1 MPKLTFSQLEPI
13 KLPIVTRFYKEY
25 YPAGKPKRDEIIF
38 LTHQEHTLIGSV
50 RFKTIDRY
58 RLLTGMLVHPEYRQQ
73 GIGHQL
79 MAFCSQNTDLTG
91 CYCFAFEHLVPFYS
105 QHGFQVLENHELPP
119 SLLGRFNRY
128 SNSGKSLCAMIF
140 IPNP

>member
-13 KLPIVTRFYKEY
+13 KLPIVARFYKEH
-25 YPAGKPKRDEIIF
+25 YPAGKPKRDETIF
-38 LTHQEHTLIGSV
+38 LTYQENTLIGSV
-50 RFKTIDRY
+50 RFKSIDKHQ
-58 RLLTGMLVHPEYRQQ
+58 LLTGMLIHPEYRQQ

-79 MAFCSQNTDLTG
+79 MAFCAQSINLTG

-105 QHGFQVLENHELPP
+105 QHGFQILEPQELPL
-119 SLLGRFNRY
+119 SLQGRFNRY
-128 SNSGKSLCAMIF
+128 CNSGKSLCAMIF